1 MKAKYTLASIDKKL
15 NNYVVRQLPTA
26 KREHPTT
33 ATTATHHWVKKTRF
47 IASLQFVFKLVSP

>member
-1 MKAKYTLASIDKKL
+1 M
-15 NNYVVRQLPTA
+15 RQLPTA